1 MENEGVIYFGN
12 FNSSKTRKTAL
23 KINGNSYM
31 LWDSEYA
38 NTKWVGRKT
47 YKMELPYGTYE
58 IKYSYVSDWDGNETS
73 NTTKPVT
80 VSLTPAK
87 PAAWVIKKLGFT
99 EPYLK
104 EVSEFKLK

>member
-12 FNSSKTRKTAL
+12 FKASKARKTAL
-23 KINGNSYM
+23 KINGNSYS

-58 IKYSYVSDWDGNETS
+58 IKYSYVYDMGGTDMSD
-73 NTTKPVT
+73 TTKPIT

-87 PAAWVIKKLGFT
+87 PVAWVIKKLGFT